1 MTGVSA
7 CQRKY
12 QNQAIFVFLNGND
25 HDQVVEL
32 EQYQEVLNDG
42 IKFRKILN
50 DEIIYLNSSFVLKA
64 REALIL
70 ELQTNSA
77 PPPPP
82 PTTTSTDQNE
92 NKKND
97 KNKKIIII
105 TSSCAVAVLI
115 IVVVV
120 AAVVFAIK
128 YRKKGNIL
136 IENTANEV
144 NTAALLEV

>member
-7 CQRKY
+7 YQRKY

-77 PPPPP
+77 PPPP
-82 PTTTSTDQNE
+82 TTTSTDQNE

-105 TSSCAVAVLI
+105 TSSCVVAVLI